1 MAYKNIEDRRAYARK
16 YFLLKIKP
24 DPVKYKKHQSYGK
37 SERARL
43 YMLDY
48 QRKARIKIRSDPVTW
63 EQYKAR
69 VREANRKFR
78 NKPKNMIKIERGKLE
93 NQYTR
98 MLKYELNSPEM
109 RQNKAKIFSIL
120 GNKCSKC
127 STSHQLVLIHN
138 DGKEYK
144 VRRQNR
150 MYYTKFYRFYAI
162 RPEEVK
168 SRLALIC
175 LECKL
180 GIYLSTKTFK

>member
-37 SERARL
+37 SERTRL

-69 VREANRKFR
+69 VREANTKFR
-78 NKPKNMIKIERGKLE
+78 NKPETIMKIEKGKLE
-93 NQYTR
+93 NLHAR
-98 MLKYELNSPEM
+98 RLKYELNSPEM
-109 RQNKAKIFSIL
+109 RQNKAKIFNIL
-120 GNKCSKC
+120 DNKCSQC
-127 STSHQLVLIHN
+127 SSSNRLALIHN

-150 MYYTKFYRFYAI
+150 MYYTKLYRFYAN

-168 SRLALIC
+168 SRLTLIC
-175 LECKL
+175 IDCQLKTCL
-180 GIYLSTKTFK
+180 TTKTFK